1 MCRKP
6 GGKAVTEIIAAV
18 TITREG
24 TELNT
29 KTTRR
34 LKQTSVSVEKVFCCC
49 DEPVP
54 LLAFRELGGGE
65 KRERRDGVAQL
76 TAGQA
81 WLKPKPHALVCVHG
95 KGLLVH
101 GQGFLRCSPIHCSQI
116 PLWLL

>member
-54 LLAFRELGGGE
+54 LLAFRELGEGE
-65 KRERRDGVAQL
+65 KRERRDKGCPTHCWPGLAEGKAPCLGVH
-76 TAGQA
+76 A
-81 WLKPKPHALVCVHG
+81 WKRASGPWAR
-95 KGLLVH
+95 
-101 GQGFLRCSPIHCSQI
+101 FSEM
-116 PLWLL
+116 